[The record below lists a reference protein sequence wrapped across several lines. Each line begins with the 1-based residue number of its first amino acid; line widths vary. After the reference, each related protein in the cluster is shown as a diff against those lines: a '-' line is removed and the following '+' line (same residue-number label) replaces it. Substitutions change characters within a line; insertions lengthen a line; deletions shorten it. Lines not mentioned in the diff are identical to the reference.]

1 MRNAYYDPK
10 ELNRKVFEHAKA
22 LGLKD
27 WQIAQKLSIT
37 PQLITKWR
45 RGTGS
50 PSIDDV
56 VQLSDIFNVTVHEL
70 LVCEASIAEKED
82 IAYEDLQ
89 AS

>member
-1 MRNAYYDPK
+1 MNTVMIYDPN
-10 ELNRKVFEHAKA
+10 ELNRKVFEHAKEI
-22 LGLKD
+22 GLKD
-27 WQIAQKLSIT
+27 WQIAEKLSLS

-45 RGTGS
+45 RGKGS

-70 LVCEASIAEKED
+70 LVSEAPSKEKGDE
-82 IAYEDLQ
+82 YEDLQ